1 MLSANKEVD
10 MDEDTTKTEAEIDK
24 TEVDAAEGDSEPTT
38 EIRDTDIVFDCP
50 HCGHNL
56 AIDYRGAGLM
66 IDCVNCGQSVLV
78 PIPSGMQ
85 IDDLDLEPGEILKQL
100 FATRR
105 NLQKAEARAAE
116 LEGAL
121 EDAVAGQEA
130 LHAAL
135 ETALRH
141 VNALR
146 DIASERAALHVR
158 TDELLSK
165 MASEMVAAASS
176 AAAVADDAEEVAG
189 DDGDAAADPETAS

>member
-1 MLSANKEVD
+1 
-10 MDEDTTKTEAEIDK
+10 MDEDTTKAEVEIDK
-24 TEVDAAEGDSEPTT
+24 TEVDVAEGDSEPTT

-116 LEGAL
+116 LEATL
-121 EDAVAGQEA
+121 EETIAGQEA

-135 ETALRH
+135 ETALRQ

-146 DIASERAALHVR
+146 DMASERASLHVR

-165 MASEMVAAASS
+165 MASELSAAASS
-176 AAAVADDAEEVAG
+176 AAAAGDAEETAG
-189 DDGDAAADPETAS
+189 DDGDAAADSETAS

>member
-1 MLSANKEVD
+1 

-24 TEVDAAEGDSEPTT
+24 TEVEVEAAEGDSEPTT

-121 EDAVAGQEA
+121 AEAVAGQEA

-146 DIASERAALHVR
+146 DIASERASLHVR

-165 MASEMVAAASS
+165 MASEMAAASS
-176 AAAVADDAEEVAG
+176 AVAVADAADETAG
-189 DDGDAAADPETAS
+189 DDGDAAADSETAS